1 MGTRSSPRKREAIR
15 RQTLQRKVE
24 LDAERRRRDELEVE
38 FATDFQVALA
48 DRAAAQEAE
57 RGAEVAMGGAVDRL
71 IGQLRL
77 SYDRVA
83 ELCQV
88 EVKELQR
95 LRHLAAEAAR
105 PVVGRPAT
113 PAPLVSPGVEGAPAG
128 EGRGA

>member
-38 FATDFQVALA
+38 FATDFQVALV
-48 DRAAAQEAE
+48 DRAAARDAE
-57 RGAEVAMGGAVDRL
+57 RAAEVAMGGAVDRL

-83 ELCQV
+83 ELCQA

-95 LRHLAAEAAR
+95 LRQLAAETAR

-113 PAPLVSPGVEGAPAG
+113 PASPVSPRVEGAPAG

>member
-38 FATDFQVALA
+38 FATDFQVALV
-48 DRAAAQEAE
+48 DRAAARDAE
-57 RGAEVAMGGAVDRL
+57 RAAEVAMGGAVDRL

-83 ELCQV
+83 ELCQA

-95 LRHLAAEAAR
+95 LRQLAAETAR

-113 PAPLVSPGVEGAPAG
+113 PASPASPRVEGAPAG